1 MRSNTTLIKY
11 LLITSLVSISTSQS
25 LQAQS
30 LVDGLAA
37 IVGQKAILYSE
48 VEQMAQLVA
57 GQEKLNPYQN
67 AQAYNQLRF
76 KALDELINQQVL
88 LEYARRETIEVK
100 DRDVE
105 KQVEQL
111 MSNLEQQYG
120 GLDQVEQAFGISP
133 VKIRRYY
140 QDQIRSNQIIDAV
153 KRELFSNI
161 KVSRRE
167 VEQFYTANQDS
178 FPLINPS
185 ADFSIISL
193 PINAGPN
200 AKNTTRDTLLSIRNR
215 IESGA
220 ATFEEMAAQ
229 YSQDPGS
236 AANGG
241 NIGFTSRGTFVK
253 PFETAAYT
261 LKDGEISDVVETQF
275 GLHIIKLVERRGDKI
290 NVSHILIKPVAGQQ
304 DSLALRDSL
313 VQIRDDIL
321 ANKETFAAAAK
332 KYLTDPDLKARNGRV
347 GKTDLSTMPPAMQSV
362 LSSLT
367 PGGISEPFA
376 ALDQYNIILVHQFY
390 PGGKLTLQNNWFE
403 LESMKLQQKQ
413 MARLQKWIQQQREKM
428 YINVKMIL

>member
-1 MRSNTTLIKY
+1 MRSCSLSKYALMTFLTLSFSN
-11 LLITSLVSISTSQS
+11 LN
-25 LQAQS
+25 AQS

-48 VEQMAQLVA
+48 VEQMAQLIA
-57 GQEKLNPYQN
+57 AQEKLDPYQN
-67 AQAYNQLRF
+67 AQAYNQLRY

-88 LEYARRETIEVK
+88 LEYARQETIEVK

-105 KQVEQL
+105 KQVDQL

-120 GLDQVEQAFGISP
+120 GLDQVEQAFGIIP

-140 QDQIRSNQIIDAV
+140 QDQIQSNQIIDAV

-167 VEQFYTANQDS
+167 VEQFYTENQDS
-178 FPLINPS
+178 FPQINPS

-193 PINAGPN
+193 PVKAGPD
-200 AKNTTRDTLLSIRNR
+200 AIAATTDTLLSIRKR
-215 IESGA
+215 IESGTT
-220 ATFEEMAAQ
+220 TFEELAGP

-253 PFETAAYT
+253 PFETAAYSLT
-261 LKDGEISDVVETQF
+261 AGQISEVVETQF

-290 NVSHILIKPVAGQQ
+290 NVSHILIKPVASSQ
-304 DSLALRDSL
+304 DSLVLRDSL
-313 VQIRDDIL
+313 MQIRNDIL
-321 ANKETFAAAAK
+321 ANKESFASAAK
-332 KYLTDPDLKARNGRV
+332 KNLTDPDLKARNGRV
-347 GKTDLSTMPPAMQSV
+347 GKTDLSTMPPAMQKV
-362 LSSLT
+362 LGTLTEGQISS
-367 PGGISEPFA
+367 PFP
-376 ALDQYNIILVHQFY
+376 ALDQYNIVLVHQRY
-390 PGGKLTLQNNWFE
+390 PGGKLTLANNWFE

-413 MARLQKWIQQQREKM
+413 MVRLQKWIQQQREKM